1 MNTSRIIVRLDEE
14 QRTAELEVMTPHR
27 SPRIQG
33 MDVALRQIGVLPFQ
47 TVELSTSRHSITLTK
62 VAESDGSR
70 LVPGRVMQIL
80 CVVQQREHLS
90 QLQSCRAA

>member
-33 MDVALRQIGVLPFQ
+33 MDVALRQIGVLQFQ
-47 TVELSTSRHSITLTK
+47 TVELWTSRHSITLTK

-70 LVPGRVMQIL
+70 LAPGRVMQIL
-80 CVVQQREHLS
+80 SVVQEREHQNRS
-90 QLQSCRAA
+90 PSSRAA